1 MTKKNT
7 TPTIILELTP
17 REAAAINSLIW
28 CANWNKGDYGSECY
42 AIAMALED
50 VFDDFKQHDAFVA
63 DHCGIAV
70 GGSFWLIN
78 EDHNDENLH
87 PYSGA

>member
-17 REAAAINSLIW
+17 REAAAIRGLTW

-42 AIAMALED
+42 AIAMALDD
-50 VFDDFKQHDAFVA
+50 VLGDFKHHEGLVA
-63 DHCGIAV
+63 DETGILR
-70 GGSFWLIN
+70 GGSFWLIDEAN
-78 EDHNDENLH
+78 EDENLH